1 VRRIG
6 VLMDGAAT
14 EADFL
19 SELAAFVEGLRLLGW
34 NPGQNLRMDVRYSGT
49 AGRHTLCLQRCTALI
64 LLGFS
69 SLRIN

>member
-1 VRRIG
+1 LPPRAG
-6 VLMDGAAT
+6 K
-14 EADFL
+14 
-19 SELAAFVEGLRLLGW
+19 
-34 NPGQNLRMDVRYSGT
+34 QDVDARDKRT